1 MAKPRKQKAGEQP
14 SKPAGSSVATGT
26 VRRQKIC
33 LSLDLEKRVICGLA
47 ETDLFFA
54 RFV

>member
-14 SKPAGSSVATGT
+14 SKPAGSSAAAGT

-33 LSLDLEKRVICGLA
+33 LSVDVERRMIYG
-47 ETDLFFA
+47 
-54 RFV
+54 